1 MRKIT
6 IDLDAIEILRRCAES
21 TPATLSTYLALR
33 EIAVACESTD
43 FHTSIEEIRSRS
55 LTSERWCRR
64 NLVLMERKRLI
75 DKYKT
80 GSGLRIRILKV
91 AKS

>member
-6 IDLDAIEILRRCAES
+6 IDLDAIEIQRRSAES
-21 TPATLSTYLALR
+21 TPATLATYISLR
-33 EIAVACESTD
+33 EIATACESTD

-55 LTSERWCRR
+55 LTSDRWCRK
-64 NLVLMERKRLI
+64 NLKLMERKRLI

-80 GSGLRIRILKV
+80 MNGLRIRILKV

>member
-6 IDLDAIEILRRCAES
+6 IDLDAIEILRRSAES
-21 TPATLSTYLALR
+21 TPATLATYISLR
-33 EIAVACESTD
+33 EIATACESTD

-55 LTSERWCRR
+55 LTSDRWCRK
-64 NLVLMERKRLI
+64 NLKLMERKRLI
-75 DKYKT
+75 DKYKPMN
-80 GSGLRIRILKV
+80 GLRIRILKV